1 MKNSARHP
9 RAAGFTL
16 LEVILA
22 MVALAMVS
30 MICYGA
36 FHLGIRAVERG
47 EVAVVTAQRLRV
59 ASDVLIRQVKSAVP
73 YPARNED
80 EEVYPYFF
88 GTPTSMTFVTAAA
101 LNGGGGL
108 ARVAYDLNPG
118 DDGIPKLTVAETAA
132 FSPDALGGERF
143 EAVGSRE
150 TVLLDGFH
158 DLKFQYLL
166 SDGADVEWRDS
177 WSGRE
182 EEIMPTAVRV
192 VIDGMPGLETGVW
205 GQEIPIMAT
214 TYSEG
219 AGEVDDEFLQ
229 ERAEALA
236 NQANSGTN
244 NEGVDDGTAAED
256 AAEDAE
262 DAADM
267 EGEE

>member
-1 MKNSARHP
+1 MKSSLRHRAR
-9 RAAGFTL
+9 AGFSL
-16 LEVILA
+16 LEVMLA

-108 ARVAYDLNPG
+108 ARVAYDLLTG
-118 DDGIPKLTVAETAA
+118 DDGVPRLTVSESAA
-132 FSPDALGGERF
+132 FSPDALGGERY

-177 WSGRE
+177 WSGRD
-182 EEIMPTAVRV
+182 EEIMPTAVRI

-236 NQANSGTN
+236 NQGTGSTN
-244 NEGVDDGTAAED
+244 NDSEAD
-256 AAEDAE
+256 AADDPE
-262 DAADM
+262 DAAD
-267 EGEE
+267 EADVEEE

>member
-1 MKNSARHP
+1 MKSRRHH
-9 RAAGFTL
+9 RAAAGFTL
-16 LEVILA
+16 LEVMLA
-22 MVALAMVS
+22 MVALALVS

-59 ASDVLIRQVKSAVP
+59 ASDVMIRQVKSAVP

-108 ARVAYDLNPG
+108 ARVSYDLSPN
-118 DDGIPKLTVAETAA
+118 DDGIPQLTVAETAA
-132 FSPDALGGERF
+132 FSPDALGGERY
-143 EAVGSRE
+143 EAVGARS

-158 DLKFQYLL
+158 DLNFQYLL

-177 WSGRE
+177 WSGRD
-182 EEIMPTAVRV
+182 EEIMPTAVRI
-192 VIDGMPGLETGVW
+192 VIDGVKGLETGTW

-229 ERAEALA
+229 ERAEAMA
-236 NQANSGTN
+236 KQGASGTN
-244 NEGVDDGTAAED
+244 NDTAEDPGDGGGEGVD
-256 AAEDAE
+256 AEDAE
-262 DAADM
+262 
-267 EGEE
+267 E

>member
-1 MKNSARHP
+1 MTSSRRHG
-9 RAAGFTL
+9 RAAGFSL
-16 LEVILA
+16 LEVMLA
-22 MVALAMVS
+22 MVALAMVT

-36 FHLGIRAVERG
+36 FHLGIRAVQRG

-108 ARVAYDLNPG
+108 ARVSYDLSPSAEG
-118 DDGIPKLTVAETAA
+118 LTQLTVAETPA

-143 EAVGSRE
+143 EPIGSRE
-150 TVLLDGFH
+150 TVLLDGFN
-158 DLKFQYLL
+158 DVKFQYLL

-192 VIDGMPGLETGVW
+192 IVDGMPGLETGVW

-229 ERAEALA
+229 DRAEAMA
-236 NQANSGTN
+236 NQQGSGTDN
-244 NEGVDDGTAAED
+244 GEAVDSGTDDGSDGED
-256 AAEDAE
+256 IDA
-262 DAADM
+262 DDM
-267 EGEE
+267 GEE